1 MRALV
6 TGATGL
12 LGRALLA
19 RLSEPTVLS
28 RDPDHAASL
37 LGGVSAL
44 RWDSAREPAP
54 LAALSGVDTI
64 FHLAGEPLAEGRWTA
79 EKKRRIH
86 DSRVLGTRNLVAG
99 LAALPGP
106 RPRVLVSA
114 SAVGYYG
121 DRGDEQLDES
131 APLGEG
137 FLAGVCAAWEREALA
152 AAALGMRVVCVRTGV
167 VLAAGGGALAR
178 MLPAFRLG
186 AGGPLGSGKQWMS
199 WIHLDDVVG
208 LFLHAGLHEPLQ
220 GPLNAVSPQP
230 VTNAAFTR
238 ALGAALRR
246 PAVVPIPRAALRIVF
261 GEMSDL
267 LFESQRVL
275 PGVAQ
280 RTGYRFEHPE
290 LEGAMRAALSSE
302 RGKSSGER
310 G

>member
-6 TGATGL
+6 TGA
-12 LGRALLA
+12 LLA
-19 RLSEPTVLS
+19 RLSKPTVLS

-37 LGGVSAL
+37 LGGVRAL

-54 LAALSGVDTI
+54 PDALLEVDTV

-79 EKKRRIH
+79 EKKRRIL

-121 DRGDEQLDES
+121 DRGDEELDES
-131 APLGEG
+131 APLGQG
-137 FLAGVCAAWEREALA
+137 FLAEVCAAWEREALA
-152 AAALGMRVVCVRTGV
+152 AEALGMRVVYVRTGV

-186 AGGPLGSGKQWMS
+186 AGGPLGSGKQWMP
-199 WIHLDDVVG
+199 WVHVDDVVG
-208 LFLHAGLHEPLQ
+208 LFLHASHHEPLR

-230 VTNAAFTR
+230 VTNAVFTR

-246 PAVVPIPRAALRIVF
+246 PALVPIPRAALRIVF

-275 PGVAQ
+275 PSVAQ
-280 RTGYRFEHPE
+280 RTGYRFEYAE
-290 LEGAMRAALSSE
+290 LEGAVRAALSSE
-302 RGKSSGER
+302 RDRSGGE
-310 G
+310 GG

>member
-1 MRALV
+1 MKALV

-28 RDPDHAASL
+28 RDPDQASSL
-37 LGGVSAL
+37 LAGVSAL
-44 RWDSAREPAP
+44 RWDAAREPAP
-54 LAALSGVDTI
+54 PAALRGVEAV

-79 EKKRRIH
+79 EKKRRIL

-131 APLGEG
+131 APLGQG
-137 FLAGVCAAWEREALA
+137 FLAEACAAWEREARA
-152 AAALGMRVVCVRTGV
+152 AEALGMRVVCVRTGV
-167 VLAAGGGALAR
+167 VLAAAGGALAR

-186 AGGPLGSGKQWMS
+186 AGGPLGSGKQWMP
-199 WIHLDDVVG
+199 WVHIDDVIG
-208 LFLHAGLHEPLQ
+208 LFLHASHHEPLR

-230 VTNAAFTR
+230 VSNAEFTR
-238 ALGAALRR
+238 TLGAALRR
-246 PAVVPIPRAALRIVF
+246 PALVPIPRVALRIVF

-290 LEGAMRAALSSE
+290 LEGAVRAVLACE
-302 RGKSSGER
+302 RDRPGGR